1 MLPARD
7 YLQLGISICSHTS
20 PFWLKKNEIV
30 SHGHLWSNYN
40 CNYNPLYIIFH
51 IMITVYTA
59 SWEMYAE
66 HNSVDAFALLL
77 TL

>member
-1 MLPARD
+1 MLPAIG

-30 SHGHLWSNYN
+30 SYGYLWSNYN
-40 CNYNPLYIIFH
+40 CHYNPLYIIFQ

-59 SWEMYAE
+59 SREMYAE
-66 HNSVDAFALLL
+66 HNSFHAVAVLLPL
-77 TL
+77 